1 MSGMIGVRPVV
12 LVLMDGWGVRAERS
26 GNALADARTPIYDR
40 LAGSSPHTVLAASGE
55 AVGLPA
61 GRPGNAQAGYMTLG
75 AGRPVTQSLVRVN
88 RAIQHDG
95 AHPIAA
101 NPVFKQIV
109 QRVRP
114 LGGAVHL
121 IGMVSPG
128 GAAGHQ
134 NHLAV
139 LAALLSHEGVQVWIH
154 AVTDGVD
161 AAPQSGIHYL
171 AELLDDTA
179 GAEQA
184 ALGSVMGRA
193 FALDEPTDEAAI
205 AAALKAIATA
215 DAPRTE
221 YPSAHLDQCYLKG
234 VSDDRVPPAITQN
247 YRGIRQDDAVFLVNL
262 RPDLGRGL
270 MEALIASPSAGLL
283 AGAYSLCE
291 LESPVKPHIQPLFPS
306 EPVAP
311 TLSETLARAGRSQLL
326 LTESIVETHLS
337 LFLRGGTPRIFDG
350 ETIGVADTPLAKL
363 AKHPELAA
371 GDLLAEAVGCLKKA
385 DHDLLVLS
393 LANVAVLGRT
403 GDLRTTVEAAEAVDK
418 CLGKLAAQAEKRGAV
433 MAITAA
439 YGKGELMIDPET
451 GKPWRG
457 PTHSNMP
464 FTLVGLPAAVR
475 TALRPGT
482 LADVA
487 PTILDLLGVAVP
499 DGMTGS
505 SLLTGA
511 EQASRVTA

>member
-1 MSGMIGVRPVV
+1 MIGVRPVV
-12 LVLMDGWGVRAERS
+12 LVLLDGWGVRAERE
-26 GNALADARTPIYDR
+26 GNALANARTPIYDR
-40 LAGSSPHTVLAASGE
+40 LAGSSPHAVLQASGE

-75 AGRPVTQSLVRVN
+75 AGRPVTQNLVRVN
-88 RAIQHDG
+88 RALRQDG

-101 NPVFKQIV
+101 NPVFREIV

-121 IGMVSPG
+121 IGTVSPG
-128 GAAGHQ
+128 SIAGHQ
-134 NHLAV
+134 HHLAV

-154 AVTDGVD
+154 AVTDGID
-161 AAPQSGIHYL
+161 AAPQSGIHCL

-179 GAEQA
+179 GAEHA

-193 FALDEPTDEAAI
+193 FALDEPTDEAAV
-205 AAALKAIATA
+205 AAALKAIANA

-234 VSDDRVPPAITQN
+234 LADDRVPPVITQN

-291 LESPVKPHIQPLFPS
+291 LESPARPHVEPLFPS

-337 LFLRGGTPRIFDG
+337 LFLRGGTSRIFDG
-350 ETIGVADTPLAKL
+350 ETIGVADTPLARL
-363 AKHPELAA
+363 ARRPELAA
-371 GDLLAEAVGCLKKA
+371 GDLLAEALDCLKKA
-385 DHDLLVLS
+385 DRDLLVLN

-403 GDLRTTVEAAEAVDK
+403 GDLGATIEAAEAVDK

-433 MAITAA
+433 MAITGAF
-439 YGKGELMIDPET
+439 GKGELMLDPET

-457 PTHSNMP
+457 PTRSNMP
-464 FTLVGLPAAVR
+464 FTLVGMPAAAR
-475 TALRPGT
+475 PALRSGT

-487 PTILDLLGVAVP
+487 PTILGLLGVAVP
-499 DGMTGS
+499 DGMTGR
-505 SLLTGA
+505 SLLMGA
-511 EQASRVTA
+511 EQVSRVSA